1 MARNIAAEERRFVSR
16 NQWIRYMIKIT
27 GKAWK
32 EPVHWL
38 WWGRQLAQHYI
49 LSYWNRIQT
58 EKVLH
63 IKHHQQDLRSC
74 LPQTLIEAYQRKLEA
89 WARNSNIVSL
99 IFNSKY
105 VRMFRKLTAS
115 STAWTGLPCTCNVS
129 RISSLLSKEVC

>member
-63 IKHHQQDLRSC
+63 VKHHQQDLRSC

-99 IFNSKY
+99 ILNSNTF
-105 VRMFRKLTAS
+105 V
-115 STAWTGLPCTCNVS
+115 
-129 RISSLLSKEVC
+129 